1 MSTERDGDDIIIF
14 CTVENGCA
22 ARAIAAY
29 SGRKRTKE
37 LFLIG
42 QTPCGVHCI
51 IFSTRK
57 VQKKYTKNSH
67 FYYSSFDSINT
78 RARSGAHAKTLFKHA
93 RGEKNKTSPKHL
105 IRQMEKS
112 EQFSWFVYRKK
123 IVRLFFF
130 LLLITVLTARNDA
143 WLLSLDK
150 TLAVVTFTDNHE
162 SITSPVNFF

>member
-123 IVRLFFF
+123 IVRSFFF
-130 LLLITVLTARNDA
+130 FATHYRFNSSERRLIIVSGQNVGRRHVHRQPRVHN
-143 WLLSLDK
+143 
-150 TLAVVTFTDNHE
+150 E
-162 SITSPVNFF
+162 PR